1 MLKTERLIL
10 RPFRET
16 DAEDLYAYAR
26 DPRVGPI
33 AGWPIHGSPEESR
46 EIIRTVF
53 AAPNVFALELREIGR
68 VIGSAGLV
76 GRHPAGEIPD
86 CPDDEI
92 GYALSP
98 DHWGRGLVPEAVEAL
113 LGYGF
118 TELDLRRIWC
128 GHYAGNWRS
137 DRVIR
142 KCGFRYQFSRTE
154 RAALMGEVRQT
165 YYFMQTRE
173 EWRERVSGPLSGQ

>member
-10 RPFRET
+10 RSFRDT
-16 DAEDLYAYAR
+16 DTEDLYAYAQ

-33 AGWPIHGSPEESR
+33 AGWPVHGSLEETR

-53 AAPNVFALELREIGR
+53 AVPHVFALELRETGR
-68 VIGSAGLV
+68 VVGSAGLV
-76 GRHPAGEIPD
+76 GRHPAGEFPD

-98 DHWGRGLVPEAVEAL
+98 ACWGRGLVPEAVGAVLEYSFTK
-113 LGYGF
+113 LG
-118 TELDLRRIWC
+118 LHRVWC

-154 RAALMGEVRQT
+154 RVCFPEDIRLT

-173 EWRERVSGPLSGQ
+173 EWRERVSSALSGQ